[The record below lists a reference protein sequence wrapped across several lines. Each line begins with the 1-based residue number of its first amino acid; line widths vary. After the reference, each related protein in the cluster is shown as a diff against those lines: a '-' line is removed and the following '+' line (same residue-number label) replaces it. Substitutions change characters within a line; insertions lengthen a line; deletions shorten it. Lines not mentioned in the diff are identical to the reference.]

1 VAAGPA
7 GLPPAAAQLGHAVAT
22 LQPGPAGHVSVR
34 LDPPELGQVQ
44 VRIATLHDGGAQVT
58 VAVERPETLATLQA
72 DLGHLHQA
80 LDRAGVPEQRSLT
93 LHLSPAQDGAG
104 TNFQAGGGGQGAP
117 QNGAFQNGAFQ
128 QGGFQ
133 QGGRQSQ
140 APSAAQPG
148 PGTAGQDL
156 PQPPPVPAASGY
168 AGIDIMA

>member
-1 VAAGPA
+1 MAASPA
-7 GLPPAAAQLGHAVAT
+7 GFPPAAAQLGHAVAS

-44 VRIATLHDGGAQVT
+44 VRIASLHDGSAQVT

-104 TNFQAGGGGQGAP
+104 TAFQAGGGGQGAP
-117 QNGAFQNGAFQ
+117 QNGAFQNG
-128 QGGFQ
+128 GFQ

-140 APSAAQPG
+140 AHSAAQPS

-156 PQPPPVPAASGY
+156 PHPTPAPAAPGR